1 MKRILMPTDGSPC
14 SEQAIE
20 KGLECAQKLGA
31 EVDFLYVIENPME
44 ALWVTPEAVP
54 YAFELVEDLK
64 KAAKEALERAK
75 GLAEKAGVAC
85 QTLLVEGHHP
95 VQEIAERAP
104 SYDMIVM
111 GTHGR
116 SGIDRLLLGSVT
128 EGVLRR
134 VETPVLVVR
143 CKQK

>member
-1 MKRILMPTDGSPC
+1 MQKLLMPTDGSPC

-31 EVDFLYVIENPME
+31 KVDFLYVIENPME

-64 KAAKEALERAK
+64 KAAKEALDRAK
-75 GLAEKAGVAC
+75 AMAAKAGVEAE
-85 QTLLVEGHHP
+85 TLLVEGRHP
-95 VQEIAERAP
+95 IQEIAERAP
-104 SYDMIVM
+104 EYDMIVM

-116 SGIDRLLLGSVT
+116 SGLDRILLGSVT

>member
-1 MKRILMPTDGSPC
+1 MQKLLMPTDGSPC

-20 KGLECAQKLGA
+20 KGLECAEKLGA
-31 EVDFLYVIENPME
+31 EVTFVYVLENPMA

-54 YAFELVEDLK
+54 YAFELIEDLK
-64 KAAKEALERAK
+64 KAAKEALERARK
-75 GLAEKAGVAC
+75 MAEARGVKAE
-85 QTLLVEGHHP
+85 TKLVEDENP
-95 VQEIAERAP
+95 VQAIVSLSP
-104 SYDMIVM
+104 DYDMIVM

-116 SGIDRLLLGSVT
+116 SGLDRILLGSVT

-143 CKQK
+143 CKPK